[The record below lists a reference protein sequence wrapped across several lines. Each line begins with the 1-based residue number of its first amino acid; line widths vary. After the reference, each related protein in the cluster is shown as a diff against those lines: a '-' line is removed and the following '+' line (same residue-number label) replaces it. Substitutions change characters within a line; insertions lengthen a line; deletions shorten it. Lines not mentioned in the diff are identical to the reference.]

1 VTSFWAATPIRR
13 VSNYRIKPASG
24 ATIRKRGTPNP
35 GGFGGNLIELT
46 AAGPFIDWEELTGQS
61 QFVVDIVSVP
71 IFSAIAGLI
80 TNWTGVLMLFAPV
93 NFTGFHM
100 RGLKTLFPFLPRKAQ
115 ILPIFAPGGILGFQ
129 GFIPCRAEK
138 MASLIVDLSIAR
150 IGGIADFY
158 QELEPERLA
167 EQLAD
172 TARPSIHRLA
182 TDVLESQHSV
192 LWQLLPSPARRAVL
206 ATIEDRLPTI
216 SRRAFA
222 RIGEHIDDLLN
233 VKLMTVNYLRCNP
246 GILCD
251 IFKGFGG
258 PELKFMVRIGALG
271 FVFGFPLA
279 LYLTFLREFHP
290 PVLSALPS
298 WLTVLVGAAIIGV
311 VVNILAIKVVFE
323 PGDPQPRYKY
333 LWKQGLLP
341 KRQHE
346 AAAQFGKMLSTE
358 VLTVTNFAREL
369 LFGTS
374 ADKTRSYIAEVVSE
388 EVVGALTPV
397 FTTVAQTLGL
407 VNMESLQQKASL
419 EVVNFAPELFFS
431 KEFND
436 EKAGKIEAFATEKFR
451 QLPPAEFGEMLYCA
465 IEQDAWLLYVHGGL
479 LGVVVG
485 AIHLLLFGW

>member
-1 VTSFWAATPIRR
+1 MIEVAT
-13 VSNYRIKPASG
+13 ASS
-24 ATIRKRGTPNP
+24 
-35 GGFGGNLIELT
+35 L
-46 AAGPFIDWEELTGQS
+46 IDWEELTGQS
-61 QFVVDIVSVP
+61 QFVVDIVSIP

-93 NFTGFHM
+93 HFTGFHV
-100 RGLKTLFPFLPRKAQ
+100 RGLKSIFAFLPRKVQ
-115 ILPIFAPGGILGFQ
+115 ILPIFAPDGVLGFQ

-138 MASLIVDLSIAR
+138 MASLIVDKSIAR
-150 IGGIADFY
+150 IGSIADFY
-158 QELEPERLA
+158 QELEPDVLA

-172 TARPSIHRLA
+172 AARPSVRRLA
-182 TDVLESQHSV
+182 TDVLENQHSV
-192 LWQLLPSPARRAVL
+192 LWQLLPFPARSMVL
-206 ATIEDRLPTI
+206 STVEERLPAI

-233 VKLMTVNYLRCNP
+233 VKLMTVNFLRRNP

-271 FVFGFPLA
+271 FLFGFPLA
-279 LYLTFLREFHP
+279 LYLTAVRQYHP
-290 PVLSALPS
+290 PVLSAIPA
-298 WLTVLVGAAIIGV
+298 WLTVLSGAALIGV
-311 VVNILAIKVVFE
+311 IVNILAIKVVFE
-323 PGDPQPRYKY
+323 PGTPQPRYRY

-346 AAAQFGKMLSTE
+346 AVAQFARMLSTE

-374 ADKTRSYIAEVVSE
+374 ADKTASYIEEVVSE
-388 EVVGALTPV
+388 EVSDILTPLAA
-397 FTTVAQTLGL
+397 TVAQSLGL
-407 VNMESLQQKASL
+407 VNLDSLQQGATQQFI
-419 EVVNFAPELFFS
+419 NFAPEVFFS

-436 EKAGKIEAFATEKFR
+436 DKAAKIEAFATTKFR
-451 QLPPAEFGEMLYCA
+451 ELPPAEFGEMLYTA